1 MYRVISRT
9 AFALTF
15 TAVFGVLMLKR
26 SYEDW
31 KAVR

>member
-1 MYRVISRT
+1 MYRAVTRT

-15 TAVFGVLMLKR
+15 TAVFAVLMLKR
-26 SYEDW
+26 NYEDW

>member
-1 MYRVISRT
+1 MYRVITRT

-15 TAVFGVLMLKR
+15 TAVFAALMLKR
-26 SYEDW
+26 NYEDW